1 MFMPTPVFQNVEDT
15 GLDPDEIKVP
25 ESPDHST
32 AVDVIVYATRALI
45 GTDHDVYRDMN
56 WYPTDGGNAVAPDVM
71 TLPKGTLQE
80 TATVPKPKS
89 YKQTDPAFP
98 LPGVALEVASETDS
112 WASMHDKL
120 SRYRSLNVMAY
131 VVTLTPTSRVER
143 FSPDSK
149 VSEDWEAKPIPEL
162 GGQRVSFDDE
172 GELVV
177 TLPDGSS
184 GRSNDELAASMASA
198 HVVRADQA
206 QAQADEAQTQADEA
220 KARVAQLEAQLRA
233 LGAEP
238 EV

>member
-15 GLDPDEIKVP
+15 WLDPDEIKVP

-32 AVDVIVYATRALI
+32 AVDVIVYATRALL

-71 TLPKGTLQE
+71 TLPKGTLKQ

-98 LPGVALEVASETDS
+98 LPGVAVEVASETDS

-131 VVTLTPTSRVER
+131 VVTLAPTSRIER
-143 FSPDSK
+143 FSPDSR

-162 GGQRVSFDDE
+162 GGQRLSFDGE

-177 TLPDGSS
+177 TLPDGSC
-184 GRSNDELAASMASA
+184 GRSNDELAASVASA
-198 HVVRADQA
+198 QVARADHA
-206 QAQADEAQTQADEA
+206 EE
-220 KARVAQLEAQLRA
+220 RIAQLEAQLRA